1 MKILASFF
9 AVIPSAFS
17 FGKNRFVTL
26 VPWAGA
32 VVVVFAVV
40 VDVDTVVVVL
50 VPPAAVVVVT
60 GAAVDVAVVTGAAVD
75 VVVVT
80 GAAVD
85 VVVVVAGAEAGSNVK
100 LLTKHP
106 ANPALM
112 MSVLLISIV
121 SH

>member
-26 VPWAGA
+26 VPWAG
-32 VVVVFAVV
+32 AVV

>member
-60 GAAVDVAVVTGAAVD
+60 GAAVDV
-75 VVVVT
+75 VVVT